1 MPYEHI
7 VIDEFQDSNPNQI
20 DIIVELKRRNKGI
33 KSLVVV
39 GDELQA
45 IYGFRNA
52 TPDNLVDFAKYF
64 PNMMDID
71 MTANFRSQ
79 QPIIQLANSIIQKI
93 ARLGKV
99 IEAHRATSNVK
110 PKVLDI
116 EKSDEEVD
124 LYCRQIVK
132 LIAKEQ
138 R

>member
-79 QPIIQLANSIIQKI
+79 QPIINWLTALF
-93 ARLGKV
+93 R
-99 IEAHRATSNVK
+99 
-110 PKVLDI
+110 
-116 EKSDEEVD
+116 
-124 LYCRQIVK
+124 K
-132 LIAKEQ
+132 LPGWQ
-138 R
+138 GH